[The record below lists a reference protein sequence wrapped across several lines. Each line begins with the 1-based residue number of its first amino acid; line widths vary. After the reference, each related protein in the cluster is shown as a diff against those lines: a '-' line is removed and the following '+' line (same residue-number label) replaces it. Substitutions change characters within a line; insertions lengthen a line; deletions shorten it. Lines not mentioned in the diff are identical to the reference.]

1 MAGISPIDMITE
13 PEAAAL
19 FTLRTMKDKG
29 LKVFLQANLVN
40 SAAFF

>member
-19 FTLRTMKDKG
+19 FTLRTMKDI
-29 LKVFLQANLVN
+29 L
-40 SAAFF
+40 S